1 MSNIFSQILV
11 DLEPN
16 QMTIM
21 NENGDRQDE
30 GNTAAVADS
39 VAASSLR
46 RRAAAERR
54 RRILE
59 QSSDRIHVVIGGT
72 PATTATTTEEETS
85 NGNEEE
91 NISENPNLELNSGE
105 DDEQLQPQE
114 SVPLTAEEGSS
125 NTGSATSRLQQM
137 RRRRFLNKQRATEQ
151 PSPDDDDK
159 DDVKNASEPVTGDDT
174 QQEKVAEQSKVAEEP
189 SAEGPKYVGV
199 AKMRRKIVAEQRQQ
213 QQTSI
218 EKQLTAEDPLLL
230 VVPKALRQ
238 LPIVLEL
245 FTIVLLCLAGIGMG
259 WHTWLNNSGCFRT
272 EIRAGD
278 KLSLKLLPFHS
289 TFSKNATN
297 PRDLV
302 AFSSELPVT
311 TAIDDEDEFAVV
323 QPPKKP
329 VRTEDTKAGG
339 ENDDDDDEFHFDYE
353 KIYAKKSHQGGNP
366 LDSIDWILSR
376 IFSTIRNVV
385 STIFFW
391 NWFKTCPPAFLL
403 VAAAGRQFGRM
414 IGGACP
420 EDAEES
426 DENNNYDVLKF
437 VKNFLSKTFPTLAKV
452 YKFYTEARTD
462 MYIVLFGWFLGLVLA
477 HFWSASAYSSISQG
491 EL

>member
-1 MSNIFSQILV
+1 
-11 DLEPN
+11 
-16 QMTIM
+16 MTIM
-21 NENGDRQDE
+21 NENVDRQDE
-30 GNTAAVADS
+30 GNAAVEEDS
-39 VAASSLR
+39 AAASSLR

-59 QSSDRIHVVIGGT
+59 QSSNRIHVVIGGT
-72 PATTATTTEEETS
+72 PATTATTTGEETS

-91 NISENPNLELNSGE
+91 RISKKLNPELNSGE
-105 DDEQLQPQE
+105 EDGQLQPQE
-114 SVPLTAEEGSS
+114 NVPLTAEEGS
-125 NTGSATSRLQQM
+125 GSTTSRLQQM

-159 DDVKNASEPVTGDDT
+159 DDVSNAPEPVTGDDT
-174 QQEKVAEQSKVAEEP
+174 EQEKVAEQSKVAEEP

-213 QQTSI
+213 QQNSV

-238 LPIVLEL
+238 LPILLEL
-245 FTIVLLCLAGIGMG
+245 FTIVLLCVAGIGMG
-259 WHTWLNNSGCFRT
+259 WHTWLNNQGCFRT
-272 EIRAGD
+272 EIHAGD

-289 TFSKNATN
+289 TFSRNATN
-297 PRDLV
+297 LRDIMAL
-302 AFSSELPVT
+302 SSEQPVT
-311 TAIDDEDEFAVV
+311 PAIDEEDEFAVV

-329 VRTEDTKAGG
+329 VRTEDTTTGA
-339 ENDDDDDEFHFDYE
+339 ENDDDDDDEFHFDYE
-353 KIYAKKSHQGGNP
+353 KIYAKKKHQGGNP

-414 IGGACP
+414 IGGAYP

-437 VKNFLSKTFPTLAKV
+437 VKNFVSKTFPTLAKV

-477 HFWSASAYSSISQG
+477 HYWSSSAYSSISQG